1 MESQVPLIFT
11 TEVRSSDCRTMYVSH
26 INMGVTASAEYGKQ
40 KTIWTLDAINIATSK
55 LAVDSVAKIPH
66 LISSYRF

>member
-1 MESQVPLIFT
+1 
-11 TEVRSSDCRTMYVSH
+11 
-26 INMGVTASAEYGKQ
+26 MGVTASAEYGKQ